1 MNAARWLD
9 ARFHTFGV
17 AHEYVYTLHNG
28 NPRGYADADP
38 RSMEG
43 EVLLDPTPRTG
54 VMIVDDDVVLSDL
67 LGTLWG
73 PVSGSAIE
81 LVGVAQ
87 TGADALALIGSIRP
101 DVLLMEHH
109 LPDMTG
115 AAVASA
121 VTTEFPDIRVVM
133 LTRDDSDEV
142 LLDGVEAGAIGVLL
156 KRSGLPTLVEAVDR
170 AARGEP
176 LMPPAVMASIAAA
189 LRDRRRRDAGT
200 DLADRLTARE
210 IEVLCLVAEGC
221 DDQTI
226 ATRLA
231 LGQASIRTQVE
242 ALLTKLDAHSRLQAV
257 VRAKQ
262 LRVVH

>member
-1 MNAARWLD
+1 
-9 ARFHTFGV
+9 
-17 AHEYVYTLHNG
+17 
-28 NPRGYADADP
+28 
-38 RSMEG
+38 MEG
-43 EVLLDPTPRTG
+43 DVLLDPTPRTR

-73 PVSGSAIE
+73 AGSARAIE

-101 DVLLMEHH
+101 DVVLMEHH

-121 VTTEFPDIRVVM
+121 VTTKFPDIRVVM
-133 LTRDDSDEV
+133 LTRDDSDKV
-142 LLDGVEAGAIGVLL
+142 LLDAVEAGAIGVLL

-176 LMPPAVMASIAAA
+176 LMPPAVMAHITAA
-189 LRDRRRRDAGT
+189 LRDRRRDADN

-210 IEVLCLVAEGC
+210 IEVLRLVAEGC
-221 DDQTI
+221 DNQTI
-226 ATRLA
+226 ANRLVLDRA
-231 LGQASIRTQVE
+231 TIRTHV
-242 ALLTKLDAHSRLQAV
+242 ATVLTKLDAHSRLQAV
-257 VRAKQ
+257 ARATQ

>member
-1 MNAARWLD
+1 
-9 ARFHTFGV
+9 
-17 AHEYVYTLHNG
+17 
-28 NPRGYADADP
+28 
-38 RSMEG
+38 
-43 EVLLDPTPRTG
+43 
-54 VMIVDDDVVLSDL
+54 MIVDDDVVLSDL

-73 PVSGSAIE
+73 PGSARAIE

-101 DVLLMEHH
+101 DVVLMEHH

-121 VTTEFPDIRVVM
+121 VTTEFPDILVVM
-133 LTRDDSDEV
+133 LTRDDSDQV
-142 LLDGVEAGAIGVLL
+142 LLDAVEGGAIGVLL

-176 LMPPAVMASIAAA
+176 LMPPAVMARITGA
-189 LRDRRRRDAGT
+189 LRDRRRAADT
-200 DLADRLTARE
+200 ELADRLTARE
-210 IEVLCLVAEGC
+210 IEVLRLVAEGC

-231 LGQASIRTQVE
+231 LGQATIRTQVD
-242 ALLTKLDAHSRLQAV
+242 AVITKLDAHSRLQAV
-257 VRAKQ
+257 ARAAQ